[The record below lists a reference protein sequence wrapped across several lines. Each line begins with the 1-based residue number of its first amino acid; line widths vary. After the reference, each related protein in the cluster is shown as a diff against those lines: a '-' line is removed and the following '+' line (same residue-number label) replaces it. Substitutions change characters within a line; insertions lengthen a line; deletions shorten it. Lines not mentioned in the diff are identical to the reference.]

1 DTVGM
6 DAEYWYTNLRRTV
19 LLEKTTRAL
28 VSSGHG
34 VFVEVSPHPVLSVGL
49 EETFEAAGSDAVAL
63 GTLRR
68 DEDESRR
75 FMTSL
80 AHAHVHGVDLDWN
93 TLFAGHTPR
102 HVDLPTYA
110 FQRRHYWPEA
120 LAVPAAGATDPVDAQ
135 FWEAVEHGDLTTL
148 ARTLDIELDIEGASL
163 GAVLPALSSWRKQRR
178 EASATG
184 SWRYRTGWT
193 PLAEQSASL
202 TGTWLVVAST
212 AGASADLAPAVVHAM
227 RAQGADVLHC
237 AVDHAHDRVT
247 LFNGLAETLGDGTAI
262 AGILSLC
269 SVDEEPVAG
278 TPELTHGLAA
288 TVTLVQALGDS
299 AVSAPLW
306 CLTQG
311 AVQANGQDGSIS
323 PAQALVWGMGRV
335 AGLEHPERWG
345 GLIDLPDAPDERA
358 LSRLCGL
365 LAGAGDEDQLA
376 VRPGGVFARRLLP
389 APPVGSG
396 RSWTPEGTVLITG
409 GTGAIGGQL
418 GRWLCGNGA
427 DHVVLVGRRGADT
440 PGAADLI
447 QELQGSGTRV
457 TVAACDVADRD
468 LLAGLVARLT
478 ADGDRITAVLHCAG
492 ELDDAVMGALTPER
506 LAAALRANVGGARNL
521 HEVTQGLDLTAFV
534 MFPGI
539 AGTVG
544 GAGQGA
550 FAAASAYLDALAAH
564 RRSLGLTATSI
575 AWGPWAEGG
584 PATSDDTF
592 AERTARRG
600 LTVLPTASALP
611 ALSRA
616 VAQDGPSLLIADI
629 DWGLYGPSLTAV
641 RPSPLIADV
650 PRMREL
656 TRAAAEA
663 GDSAADSAAVFRRT
677 VAELSEAELGQM
689 LLELVRTEAA
699 GTLGHSEIEA
709 VGAKRP
715 FRDLGFESLTA
726 VELRNRLSTRTGL
739 RLPVTLAFDYPTP
752 VALAAFL
759 RTEVGE
765 STEPQAVPVLA
776 ELDRLEATL
785 ASLSADRTARHRIG
799 TRLRDILSGW
809 DEEPATG
816 DGATA
821 TVAEKLQAASADEVL
836 AFIDNELGAS

>member
-1 DTVGM
+1 
-6 DAEYWYTNLRRTV
+6 
-19 LLEKTTRAL
+19 
-28 VSSGHG
+28 
-34 VFVEVSPHPVLSVGL
+34 
-49 EETFEAAGSDAVAL
+49 
-63 GTLRR
+63 R

-80 AHAHVHGVDLDWN
+80 AEAHVHGVDLDWQA
-93 TLFAGHTPR
+93 LFAGHTPV

-120 LAVPAAGATDPVDAQ
+120 LAAPVAGAADPVDAQ
-135 FWEAVEHGDLTTL
+135 FWEAVEHGDLTAL
-148 ARTLDIELDIEGASL
+148 ARTLDIEGASL
-163 GAVLPALSSWRKQRR
+163 GPVLPALSSWRKQRR
-178 EASATG
+178 EASVTDA
-184 SWRYRTGWT
+184 WRYRAGWT
-193 PLAEQSASL
+193 PLPLAEGSAAL
-202 TGTWLVVAST
+202 TGSWLVVAST
-212 AGASADLAPAVVHAM
+212 TGASAGLAPAVVDAM
-227 RAQGADVLHC
+227 RARGADVLHC
-237 AVDHAHDRVT
+237 AVDDALDRVA
-247 LFNGLAETLGDGTAI
+247 LAQELTGTLGDRTAVT
-262 AGILSLC
+262 GILSLC
-269 SVDEEPVAG
+269 SVDEEPVTG
-278 TPELTHGLAA
+278 TPWLTTGLAA
-288 TVTLVQALGDS
+288 TVTLVQALGDA
-299 AVSAPLW
+299 AVTAPLW

-311 AVQANGQDGSIS
+311 AVQAHGHDRSIS

-335 AGLEHPERWG
+335 AALEHPERWG
-345 GLIDLPDAPDERA
+345 GLIDLADAPDDRDLA
-358 LSRLCGL
+358 RLCGL

-376 VRPGGVFARRLLP
+376 VRPGGVLARRLLP
-389 APPVGSG
+389 APPAGPG
-396 RSWTPEGTVLITG
+396 RSWTPEGTVLVTG
-409 GTGAIGGQL
+409 GTGAIGGRL
-418 GRWLCGNGA
+418 ARWLCDSGA
-427 DHVVLVGRRGADT
+427 DHVVLAGRRGADA
-440 PGAADLI
+440 PVAA
-447 QELQGSGTRV
+447 ELLEELAGSGTRV
-457 TVAACDVADRD
+457 TAVACDVTDREA
-468 LLAGLVARLT
+468 LSGLVARLT
-478 ADGDRITAVLHCAG
+478 GDGDRITAVLHGAG

-506 LAAALRANVGGARNL
+506 LAAALGANAGGARNL
-521 HEVTQGLDLTAFV
+521 HEVTQGMDLTAFV
-534 MFPGI
+534 LFSGI

-592 AERTARRG
+592 AERMGRRG
-600 LTVLPTASALP
+600 LAVLPTASALP

-641 RPSPLIADV
+641 RPSPLITDV

-656 TRAAAEA
+656 ARVAEEA
-663 GDSAADSAAVFRRT
+663 GDSTADSAAAFRRT

-726 VELRNRLSTRTGL
+726 VELRNRLSARTGL

-759 RTEVGE
+759 RTEAGE
-765 STEPQAVPVLA
+765 SGEPQAVPVLA
-776 ELDRLEATL
+776 ELDRLEETL

-799 TRLRDILSGW
+799 ARLRDILSGW

-816 DGATA
+816 DGASA